1 MAIWHR
7 LEKLKH
13 HIPGINLKVSRWCN
27 LSPRDCILGLL
38 LKLLEIKYPPTDV
51 VVRMIYKL
59 KSVGNHLS
67 IMWRRVENF
76 TLVQQYGG
84 YNGTSQILVMFF
96 YSLYPDM
103 LENTLCLSSYM
114 PQEIHSLGQL
124 VLGDYFVI
132 CYQVTSWLLV
142 STFNVAHISIWKNFV
157 KHTPIHKKERLSWKF
172 NW

>member
-96 YSLYPDM
+96 LFSVSRHAWKYP
-103 LENTLCLSSYM
+103 LSFKLHASRNS
-114 PQEIHSLGQL
+114 QFRSISFG
-124 VLGDYFVI
+124 
-132 CYQVTSWLLV
+132 WLFCHLLPSDFLIV
-142 STFNVAHISIWKNFV
+142 SIYI
-157 KHTPIHKKERLSWKF
+157 
-172 NW
+172 